1 MRLEINEE
9 RKMAIIW
16 ACSDESTDVLPP
28 EITEQLAPLRV
39 KYRKFKV
46 VVMRSGTE
54 DLFEPTLTLLLSNR
68 MKMAEQEVKAKKIA
82 GQTPEPA

>member
-1 MRLEINEE
+1 MRLDIHEE
-9 RKMAIIW
+9 RQMAIIW
-16 ACSDESTDVLPP
+16 ACSDESTEVLPP

-68 MKMAEQEVKAKKIA
+68 MKMAEQEVKAEKIA